1 MMVLSGAFM
10 LLATTSITSCMDD
23 NDWKTDSAYD
33 RLFSPTGMSVDA
45 STTDAEVSWKSYPGS
60 KYYIIEVSTDSLYG
74 KTEEVRENSLVYG
87 QQGEITSSPYKI
99 DNLNSNSKYFIR
111 VMACSDEQGN
121 SHWNYLEKISFNTKA
136 ENILNSIPTSDR
148 GEDFINVTWEAGMAV
163 THIAYAEV
171 MGSSES
177 GEALLGDMTTVE
189 LTAEQI
195 ANGAYT
201 VEGLKGS
208 TGYQITILNNGHARG
223 TRTVTTRMELPE
235 AQHVIRLAAGETLT
249 QDSLIKYSNLS
260 SITVRFTE
268 GEVYD
273 IIGVDPSTGE
283 DGGLIIPSGMSITF
297 FGAEGDVPA
306 TLNMKRE
313 VIMGGIHGYIH
324 FVNVNLVDGGA
335 QYLFN
340 QGNDAT
346 AEEVL
351 FMNTNFTNFARSIIR
366 FKDQKAIS
374 VDNMTFDNCVVT
386 NQGSGNYAFITL
398 DASTYTINTLAF
410 NNTVLNTLR
419 HNGILMYNSG
429 RGLAKVDQIEFNNCT
444 LYNYI
449 GSTRYFVDSGA
460 KDTGPSIK
468 ITNTIFGKTFTSVL
482 TDGVWDSKSRGIRG
496 KAPVI
501 SNSFMTVDGLFDPN
515 QKSTLFTGYV
525 DYNGTSD
532 DLFTNPANGD
542 FSIKDRNFEPGVGA
556 VTE

>member
-1 MMVLSGAFM
+1 M

>member
-1 MMVLSGAFM
+1 MVLSGAFM